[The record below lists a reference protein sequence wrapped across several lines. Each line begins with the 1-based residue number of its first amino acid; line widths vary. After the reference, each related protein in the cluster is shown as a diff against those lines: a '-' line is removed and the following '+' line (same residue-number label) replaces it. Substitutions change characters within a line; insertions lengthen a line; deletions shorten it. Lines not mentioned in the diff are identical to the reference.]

1 MILNELDSHF
11 GNKSILITGAS
22 GFVGR
27 NLIQTFI
34 KSQSYLSHSLKI
46 MCTTRTPQKLF
57 EQWPNE
63 QSRLQVLDW
72 DIRRPLTERL
82 PKVDFIFHLAG
93 ENRTVHNPQQA
104 KLVFDT
110 SVLGTKNLLNAT
122 KRLDVKKIIFASS
135 GAIYKKIL
143 EGPQNFCESQDI
155 SKDELEDDD
164 PYLSGKSRAESICK
178 EFLETS
184 TSQIIIARMFTFV
197 GPYLPLNANFA
208 IGNFFQDCI
217 EKKPITVKS
226 DGNSI
231 RSYQFSIDMV
241 NWLVTMLLKGKS
253 GEIYNV
259 GSSEQISIKNL
270 AERISEVFDNKLG
283 VKVLGD
289 QSPDPVSSVYVPNI
303 EKAKKDLGLTNF
315 FNLDESLL
323 EMLKFMRGNKSNSIS
338 TTIQT

>member
-1 MILNELDSHF
+1 MNLDELDSHF
-11 GNKSILITGAS
+11 SNKSVLITGAS

-27 NLIQTFI
+27 NLIQAFM
-34 KSQSYLSHSLKI
+34 KSESYLSHSLKI
-46 MCTTRTPQKLF
+46 MCATRSPQKLF

-82 PKVDFIFHLAG
+82 SKVDFVFHLAG
-93 ENRTVHNPQQA
+93 ENRTVHDPQQA

-110 SVLGTKNLLNAT
+110 SVLGTKNLLHAMT
-122 KRLDVKKIIFASS
+122 QLDVKKIIFASS
-135 GAIYKKIL
+135 GAIYKKAL
-143 EGPQNFCESQDI
+143 DESQNFCESQEI
-155 SKDELEDDD
+155 SNDEIEDDD

-178 EFLETS
+178 EFIETS
-184 TSQIIIARMFTFV
+184 TTEIIIARMFTFV

-217 EKKPITVKS
+217 EKKPVMVKS
-226 DGNSI
+226 DGKSI

-241 NWLVTMLLKGKS
+241 NWLVTMLLKGKN

-270 AERISEVFDNKLG
+270 AERIAEVFENKLG
-283 VKVLGD
+283 VKILGD
-289 QSPDPVSSVYVPNI
+289 KSPDPVSSVYVPNI
-303 EKAKKDLGLTNF
+303 EKAKKDLGLANF
-315 FNLDESLL
+315 FSLNESLL
-323 EMLKFMRGNKSNSIS
+323 KMRHFLQNNKSNSIS
-338 TTIQT
+338 TTI